1 MRKLHII
8 HLDTSSSKI
17 GFAFDKPNDKIAIFN
32 CLVTECLDR
41 HAPLKRIKM
50 TQPPVP
56 WLNDQSIG
64 SLQVNLANQPQEAHA
79 RPLKEGEWNMF
90 RYTLNKLKNLIKK
103 AKRSFMITVLSS
115 KQPKEVWRIHCILHP
130 SQQLLHVEP
139 DNLKRHFA
147 LMARHVTALSAVL
160 IYWLIDCLTD
170 DSHSSFCFC
179 HVANQEVFREIKELQ
194 SDCLTGL
201 NNSEVLA

>member
-1 MRKLHII
+1 MRKLHVI
-8 HLDTSSSKI
+8 HLDTSSSKF

-32 CLVTECLDR
+32 RLVTECLDR
-41 HAPLKRIKM
+41 HAPLKRIKV

-64 SLQVNLANQPQEAHA
+64 SLQVNLSNQTQEAHA
-79 RPLKEGEWNMF
+79 RPLKEGEWDMF

-103 AKRSFMITVLSS
+103 AKWSFVITVLSS

-130 SQQLLHVEP
+130 SQQLLHADP
-139 DNLKRHFA
+139 DNLN
-147 LMARHVTALSAVL
+147 RHVTALSAVL

-179 HVANQEVFREIKELQ
+179 HVANQEVLREIKELQ

-201 NNSEVLA
+201 NSSEVLA

>member
-1 MRKLHII
+1 MQINPRKPMHAL
-8 HLDTSSSKI
+8 LRKVKGT
-17 GFAFDKPNDKIAIFN
+17 
-32 CLVTECLDR
+32 CLD
-41 HAPLKRIKM
+41 
-50 TQPPVP
+50 
-56 WLNDQSIG
+56 
-64 SLQVNLANQPQEAHA
+64 
-79 RPLKEGEWNMF
+79 
-90 RYTLNKLKNLIKK
+90 KLKNLIKK

-115 KQPKEVWRIHCILHP
+115 KQPKEVLRIHCILHP

-201 NNSEVLA
+201 NSSEVLA